1 MLTVDARRFMA
12 RLTARARRTAFDL
25 LFATPAP
32 PPSRTPVALDVGAV
46 HVIIRSRNRPLYLWA
61 CLDSL
66 YRGTQTACRFV
77 FLDNGS
83 TDAQVRSIVSGFE
96 RRGMFAAVHFME
108 RNHAANQRM
117 IVEQYRPAM
126 GRYCVL
132 VDADIVV
139 EHTDPDWLQRMVA
152 IMERDPRLGALGSM
166 VDASDFIDPERARQ
180 VAPELP
186 DDLIDQL
193 IKARSPERRLPVSTA
208 EHMDPIPPAGR
219 LLMLRTE
226 LFDSVGLPTGNLAL
240 CEAVRAAGYR
250 TGIANGVR
258 HRHLSLLN
266 LFDYPDYD
274 VKQLRRYLAER

>member
-1 MLTVDARRFMA
+1 MTWDPRRFMA
-12 RLTARARRTAFDL
+12 RLTARARRKAFDV
-25 LFATPAP
+25 LFSAPAP
-32 PPSRTPVALDVGAV
+32 PTSHPPAALDVGAI
-46 HVIIRSRNRPLYLWA
+46 HVIIRSWNRPLYLWA
-61 CLDSL
+61 CLDSFD
-66 YRGTQTACRFV
+66 RGTRSACRFV

-83 TDAQVRSIVSGFE
+83 TDALVRPIVSGFE

-139 EHTDPDWLQRMVA
+139 EKTEPDWLQRMVA
-152 IMERDPRLGALGSM
+152 IMERNPRLGALGS
-166 VDASDFIDPERARQ
+166 VIDASDFIDPQRARQ
-180 VAPELP
+180 AAPELS

-193 IKARSPERRLPVSTA
+193 IKARSPERRLPISTA

-219 LLMLRTE
+219 LLMMRTE
-226 LFDSVGLPTGNLAL
+226 LFDAVGLPTGNLAL
-240 CEAVRAAGYR
+240 CEAVRAAGYG

-274 VKQLRRYLAER
+274 LQQLRQYLTER

>member
-1 MLTVDARRFMA
+1 MLTWDARRFMA
-12 RLTARARRTAFDL
+12 RLSARARRKAFDF

-32 PPSRTPVALDVGAV
+32 PPSDTPAALDIGTVY
-46 HVIIRSRNRPLYLWA
+46 VIIRSWNRPLYLWA
-61 CLDSL
+61 CLDSV
-66 YRGTQTACRFV
+66 YRGTQSACRFV

-83 TDAQVRSIVSGFE
+83 TDALVRPIVSGFE

-139 EHTDPDWLQRMVA
+139 EKTEPDWLQRMVA

-166 VDASDFIDPERARQ
+166 VDASDFIDPQRARQ
-180 VAPELP
+180 VAPELSEELT
-186 DDLIDQL
+186 DEL

-219 LLMLRTE
+219 LLMMRAE
-226 LFDSVGLPTGNLAL
+226 LLDSVGLPTGNLAL
-240 CEAVRAAGYR
+240 CEAVQAAGYS
-250 TGIANGVR
+250 TSIANGVR

-274 VKQLRRYLAER
+274 VKQLRRYLTER

>member
-1 MLTVDARRFMA
+1 VSWDARRLMA
-12 RLTARARRTAFDL
+12 RLTDRARRKAFDF

-32 PPSRTPVALDVGAV
+32 SPSPAPAALDVGPLY
-46 HVIIRSRNRPLYLWA
+46 VIIRSWNRPLYAWA

-66 YRGTQTACRFV
+66 YRGTQSACRFV

-83 TDAQVRSIVSGFE
+83 TDPLVRPIASGFE

-108 RNHAANQRM
+108 RNHADNQRM

-132 VDADIVV
+132 VDADVVV
-139 EHTDPDWLQRMVA
+139 EKTDPDWLQRMVA

-166 VDASDFIDPERARQ
+166 VDASDFVDPARARQ
-180 VAPELP
+180 VAPELSH
-186 DDLIDQL
+186 DLIDQL

-208 EHMDPIPPAGR
+208 EQIDPIPPAGR
-219 LLMLRTE
+219 LLMMRTE
-226 LFDSVGLPTGNLAL
+226 LFDSIGLPTGNLAL

-250 TGIANGVR
+250 TSIANDVR

-274 VKQLRRYLAER
+274 VKQLRRYLTGR